1 LRDLQEP
8 INSQKKPSST
18 KPEALLKPGLSISL
32 VIDTNIIREIHDI
45 RTSTLHDIIGKKL
58 IIAQPDPALSAI
70 RLNKALTISFLNVE
84 GGKPV
89 RYGFRARIVEFVK
102 EYQLSSSQKASA
114 IVFQQQTI
122 PEHYNLRMFYRIQ
135 PPSNSGFQISI
146 YDQPMGII
154 NISIGG
160 ALISATRS
168 QNIEFNFET
177 GQTIKVTLTLDNHQ
191 YNLKAQIKRISYP
204 ENQRRSNYLVFIA
217 IQFENRTLEL
227 DRILGGKIL
236 DVQRELHSKGLEP

>member
-32 VIDTNIIREIHDI
+32 VINTDIIREINDI

-70 RLNKALTISFLNVE
+70 RLNKIITISFLGLE

-102 EYQLSSSQKASA
+102 EYQLSSSQKAPA
-114 IVFQQQTI
+114 IVLQQQTI
-122 PEHYNLRMFYRIQ
+122 PEHYNLRMFYRIH
-135 PPSNSGFQISI
+135 PPSNCGLEISV
-146 YDQPMGII
+146 YKHPLGII
-154 NISIGG
+154 DISIGG
-160 ALISATRS
+160 TLVSATRS
-168 QNIEFNFET
+168 QHREFNFEE
-177 GQTIKVTLTLDNHQ
+177 GQTIQVILTLDENHFI
-191 YNLKAQIKRISYP
+191 LEAEIKRISYP
-204 ENQRRSNYLVFIA
+204 ENKKRSRELVFIA
-217 IQFENRTLEL
+217 LQFINRDREL
-227 DRILGGKIL
+227 DRIMGVKLFEI
-236 DVQRELHSKGLEP
+236 QRDLRSKGLEP